1 MIKRLTKKSLSII
14 LCVTVLLSC
23 MVFAMPTA
31 NAATAVSYKARVY
44 INCTNSFTGDNMTLT
59 VKGKADNATA
69 ATEEEISSLSSTT
82 ISTGSGTIFDNGKT
96 MYYPGE
102 DGVTISKVFP
112 TSLTSSANKSSG
124 WVITYGAY
132 TTTLQVYNNSTGEW
146 VDVCSGSTGNFR
158 SEGSTDCSVSSDKY
172 PTATFPTEVTT
183 TPANTVTLNGTGTK
197 TVTVNAANVA
207 DQYGVLWSR
216 EITYSNPVYNPDA
229 FSISGTTLSIT
240 KDAHIS
246 EEGMNK
252 QSITIKTKYAGQET
266 INTRL
271 FVEDEKYT
279 ATYKWYESN
288 EADPASPTEKTQA
301 VTGIYY
307 GDFPTDEQV
316 PEAIDNYYTDTQHF
330 TNGQFPALPTDN
342 TYIMAYNSASH
353 TMLTKVEDEATCQG
367 PGTTKHYCNCG
378 YSYIEE
384 GNPAQVDHS
393 YVAEVVDPTCTEQGY
408 TLHTCRFCGIN
419 YKDTYIS
426 ELGHNDRR
434 IAIKEATC
442 TEDGSRTFKC
452 RRCSREYTEVIPA
465 TGHDWASMVVDPTCT
480 EGGYTIY
487 ACNNCSETNTTD
499 YTEPLGHDHQL
510 YEDIPATCTAAGKQ
524 VYKCTRCDDS
534 YTVDIDAKGHDFGDW
549 VVTTEPTCTEPGVK
563 TAYCSRCDEVKT
575 APVDATGHDHQKT
588 TVDPTCDK
596 QGYDLYK
603 CSKCG
608 DEYTENYTDAL
619 GHLWDDGEV
628 TQQPT
633 CTVDGVKTFTC
644 SRCQGTKTEA
654 VTATGHN
661 YQQTEVVEPTCT
673 EQGYTVF
680 TCENCNDTY
689 NDNFT
694 DALDH
699 NFSTSKITTAPTC
712 TEKGVRTYY
721 CSRCEAT
728 YDEPVDELGH
738 DYIPNV
744 VAPTCTEQG
753 YTEYNCSR
761 CTDSYKGNYVDSLGG
776 HLFTDYYYN
785 EDATCTADGTE
796 TATCDR
802 CDATD
807 TRTATGTMLGH
818 QFTTYVYN
826 EDATCT
832 ADGTETAKC
841 DRCDVTDTR
850 TAVGT
855 ILGHQFTTYV
865 YNEDATCTENGTE
878 TAKCDRC
885 DATDKREA
893 KDTALGH
900 DEIVNNVSATCTTAP
915 YTETTCSRCDYYNK
929 QITGE
934 ALGHNFGDWQEKTA
948 PSCGVPGEN
957 IRYCSRCTEF
967 ETEPVAALEHHW
979 TQIVDEPG
987 NETNGY
993 VYYKCDNCSK
1003 YRNAVLDASTNTA
1016 IAGDDI
1022 FESADLVKAD
1032 TLEISAPTFNKYYN
1046 EDQQYDYST
1055 RGAALKYSDPTYID
1069 DYTTQDTRFT
1079 ASLFIPSNIDIS
1091 FSGASDNKVTDFGFV
1106 FAQTQYIESDD
1117 DLQLGKD
1124 AYSISVPER
1133 NADAGDIS
1141 NWSGVTVHDDS
1152 FGGSTLTFNL
1162 LLKIKAKNWT
1172 KDYSARAY
1180 VTYNQNG
1187 FTYTVYDNVYTS
1199 RSVADIAR
1207 AVIASDSETQEAKD
1221 YCQTKIIDNLN
1232 IA

>member
-31 NAATAVSYKARVY
+31 NAAGSNYYYRVY
-44 INCTNSFTGDNMTLT
+44 VQTPDQYEMTHDAKDIKVYYKNYNGTDSSTDTYTTFSLTKNQLDDDYAEWYFPSESGKSITGFPWKVGFGELQSNNNAWNAHIHVELQISSNGSTWYWIGGNAEGDPDDFQKITRKSNMTDVT
-59 VKGKADNATA
+59 VD
-69 ATEEEISSLSSTT
+69 SS
-82 ISTGSGTIFDNGKT
+82 
-96 MYYPGE
+96 
-102 DGVTISKVFP
+102 
-112 TSLTSSANKSSG
+112 
-124 WVITYGAY
+124 
-132 TTTLQVYNNSTGEW
+132 
-146 VDVCSGSTGNFR
+146 
-158 SEGSTDCSVSSDKY
+158 KY

-183 TPANTVTLNGTGTK
+183 TPATTVTLNGTSTK
-197 TVTVNAANVA
+197 TVTVNAADVN

-229 FSISGTTLSIT
+229 FSISGKTISIT

-252 QSITIKTKYAGQET
+252 QSITIKTKYAGQEEIST
-266 INTRL
+266 KL

-279 ATYKWYESN
+279 ATFKWYESN
-288 EADPASPTEKTQA
+288 EANPASPTEKTHNVA
-301 VTGIYY
+301 NIYY

-316 PEAIDNYYTDTQHF
+316 PEVTDNYYTDTQHF
-330 TNGQFPALPTDN
+330 TNGQFPTLPTNNIYTMVYTAADHN
-342 TYIMAYNSASH
+342 
-353 TMLTKVEDEATCQG
+353 MLTKVEDEATCQG

-384 GNPAQVDHS
+384 GTPAQVDHD

-408 TLHTCRFCGIN
+408 TLHTCRFCGDN
-419 YKDTYIS
+419 YKDTYTDA
-426 ELGHNDRR
+426 LGHNDRR

-442 TEDGSRTFKC
+442 TEDGSKTFKC

-465 TGHDWASMVVDPTCT
+465 TGHDYASMTIEPTCT
-480 EGGYTIY
+480 QGGYTIY
-487 ACNNCSETNTTD
+487 ACNNCTD
-499 YTEPLGHDHQL
+499 TYTDDFTEALGHDHQL
-510 YEDIPATCTAAGKQ
+510 YQDIPATCTTAGKK
-524 VYKCTRCDDS
+524 VYKCSRCDDS
-534 YTVDIDAKGHDFGDW
+534 YTEDFEALGHDFGDW
-549 VVTTEPTCTEPGVK
+549 VVTTEPTCTEDGVK
-563 TAYCSRCDEVKT
+563 TAYCSRCDVVKT
-575 APVDATGHDHQKT
+575 ETIESTGHDYQKT
-588 TVDPTCDK
+588 PVAPTCEK
-596 QGYDLYK
+596 QGYDFYK

-619 GHLWDDGEV
+619 GHLWDEGKV

-689 NDNFT
+689 KDNYT
-694 DALDH
+694 DPLDH
-699 NFSTSKITTAPTC
+699 NFSTSKVTTQPTC

-728 YDEPVDELGH
+728 QEEPVDELGH
-738 DYIPNV
+738 DHIPNV

-753 YTEYNCSR
+753 YTEYKCSR
-761 CTDSYKGNYVDSLGG
+761 CEDSYKDNFVASLGG

-785 EDATCTADGTE
+785 EDATCTENGTE

-807 TRTATGTMLGH
+807 TRTAENTALGH
-818 QFTTYVYN
+818 QFTDYVYN

-832 ADGTETAKC
+832 ADGTK
-841 DRCDVTDTR
+841 
-850 TAVGT
+850 
-855 ILGHQFTTYV
+855 
-865 YNEDATCTENGTE
+865 

-885 DATDKREA
+885 DATDTIIAEDTKLGHNFGEWQVKTAPKCEEA
-893 KDTALGH
+893 GENIRYCSRCDAFETDPVAKLGH
-900 DEIVNNVSATCTTAP
+900 DYIENNVEATCTQGA

-929 QITGE
+929 QVTGE
-934 ALGHNFGDWQEKTA
+934 ALGHNFGEWQVKTA
-948 PSCGVPGEN
+948 PGCGVPGEN

-967 ETEPVAALEHHW
+967 ETEPVAALEHQW

-1003 YRNAVLDASTNTA
+1003 YCNAVLDTSTNTA
-1016 IAGDDI
+1016 KEGEEI
-1022 FESADLVKAD
+1022 FESVDLVKAD

-1046 EDQQYDYST
+1046 EEQQYDYST
-1055 RGAALKYSDPTYID
+1055 RGAALRYSDPTYID

-1106 FAQTQYIESDD
+1106 FAQTQFIESED
-1117 DLQLGKD
+1117 DLELGKD

-1162 LLKIKAKNWT
+1162 LLKIKAKNWN
-1172 KDYSARAY
+1172 KDYCARAY

-1187 FTYTVYDNVYTS
+1187 FTYTVYDNAYTS

-1207 AVIASDSETQEAKD
+1207 AVIASDSETQEAKE
-1221 YCQTKIIDNLN
+1221 YCQTKIIDNLD